1 MPVVCGTI
9 GFIFVSRRKIQGM
22 DYFWLEG
29 WLVCMT
35 ELHVWGYNF
44 KVAWPDL
51 AIERS
56 LFCVKFLLET
66 EFKNE

>member
-1 MPVVCGTI
+1 
-9 GFIFVSRRKIQGM
+9 M